1 MQADER
7 PVQLYDYIGSVET
20 FSYAGAVSPSVLG
33 FRILES
39 YVPLCDEGSE
49 SVPAL
54 KSFHTPYNRKGAPY
68 EVRRSHGVYGM

>member
-7 PVQLYDYIGSVET
+7 PVQLYDCIGSVET
-20 FSYAGAVSPSVLG
+20 ISYAGAVSPSVLG

-39 YVPLCDEGSE
+39 YVPLRDEGSE

-54 KSFHTPYNRKGAPY
+54 KSFHTPYSEKG
-68 EVRRSHGVYGM
+68 SLL

>member
-7 PVQLYDYIGSVET
+7 PVQLYDCIGSVET
-20 FSYAGAVSPSVLG
+20 ISYAGAVSPSVLG

-39 YVPLCDEGSE
+39 YVPLRDESSG

-54 KSFHTPYNRKGAPY
+54 KDLCVAYIIK
-68 EVRRSHGVYGM
+68 RSLL